1 MNRIK
6 RTINTLLGIAM
17 LLVLLSTAALAAEPA
32 TQTADFINDST
43 GALAMLNAAK
53 TGTENSTWDGST
65 LTLNG
70 VNFTT
75 TADTALKL
83 PAGATIVLADGT
95 ENTITGGDATDGSY
109 CYGIRALGDLTITI
123 PDGAT
128 GNGKLIVNGGDAYY
142 SYGIYASQFDGS
154 TSNGAVTI
162 QGGTV
167 QATGGTANVIS
178 RGIYAG
184 EGVTIS
190 GGTVT
195 AKGGETTNYDS
206 YGIAANTV
214 TISGGTVEATG
225 GTADW
230 ISSGIYADDV
240 TISGGTVE
248 AKGGAADEES
258 YGIYATD
265 GNVAIS
271 DTNGTANVTATGGTA
286 TGTDSDSYGIRAEK
300 GDVTI
305 TGGTVEV
312 TGGAAVHKSSGIYA
326 KRYRTESGDYA
337 GGNIN
342 ISGGAKVT
350 AKGGEVTSAK
360 GLSYG
365 LFANEVMTISG
376 DATDATKVIANG
388 GDATSADSESYG
400 IRVYWGDV
408 TISGS
413 TTVVTATG
421 GTAGNNSYG
430 IGADAGDVTI
440 SGSAE
445 VTATGGTATGAYS
458 NSYGIIAIS
467 YYNSESDFGG
477 GNVNISTTAN
487 VIATGGT
494 AVKFSY
500 GICAVGDSVDGQHV
514 NGNVTISGGTVT
526 AKGGDRDTASYGIDA
541 DGNLTISGGTVQATG
556 GTASSVSSGIRVYYG
571 DVTISGSTTKV
582 TATGGAANGASCDS
596 HGIYAFLG
604 SVKIEGGEVTA
615 TGGTAS
621 GSYSTGISAEKDVTI
636 SGGTVTA
643 TGSAASGFSYG
654 ISAGK
659 VATISGS
666 AAVTAEGGTT
676 SSESYGIAT
685 YNGSIK
691 ITITDGAVI
700 AKAASA
706 TKASALS
713 KTPAALPTAYQW
725 RISNSGD
732 YSAYPGSA
740 YTWNAAD
747 TYVEI
752 RNVLRTVVTV
762 TGSITANDKTY
773 DGTTAA
779 TLNFGFVTL
788 TGVASGDIV
797 SLDTDNVTATFD
809 NKNVGTGKPV
819 TVSGLDLRGED
830 AYKYVLTQPD
840 LTGLTASI
848 IACTN
853 IADTTETAQTVYV
866 GEGSSFRAPTF
877 TGAGGEAATGD
888 VTYTLSGANK
898 TIDEI
903 IAHLNTLTAGE
914 TASVDYS
921 FAGTGNYAGA
931 SASGTITVT
940 VTSRPAPVIPIVT
953 TYPVTAAQP
962 ENGAVTVS
970 PANAAAGVTV
980 TVTVKPDAGH
990 ELASLTV
997 TDAGGKGI
1005 TLTDKGDGKYT
1016 FTMPASNVTVS
1027 AAFSRVALP
1036 FTDVPA
1042 DAYYYDAVAWAVE
1055 NGITTG
1061 TGDGTTFSPNA
1072 PCTRGQIVTF
1082 LWRAAGCPEPKSSVN
1097 PFTDVEEGAY
1107 YSKAVLWA
1115 VENGI
1120 TTGTGDGTTF
1130 SPDAPCTRDQT
1141 VTFLWRAVEKPAATV
1156 GQSFTDVP
1164 ADAYYA
1170 SAVQWAVANGVTT
1183 GTGNGMFSP
1192 DATCTRAQIV
1202 TFLYRC
1208 LGDK

>member
-17 LLVLLSTAALAAEPA
+17 LLVLLPTVALAAETA
-32 TQTADFINDST
+32 TADFTTNPDA
-43 GALAMLNAAK
+43 ALALLGGSSVA
-53 TGTENSTWDGST
+53 EWDRDTTT
-65 LTLNG
+65 LTLKG

-75 TADTALKL
+75 SATTAVKL
-83 PAGATIVLADGT
+83 PAGSTIVLADGT
-95 ENTITGGDATDGSY
+95 TNTITGGNTESDG
-109 CYGIRALGDLTITI
+109 CYGIYAVGNLTIQGAGTLTVTGGDITAAAGTI
-123 PDGAT
+123 TLESSGIYANGGLTISGGTINAT
-128 GNGKLIVNGGDAYY
+128 GGNITRGNSTAGLRSYGIHAESGVAISGGAVTAQSSTAPNRSYGIYAENGNIAVTNSTVTATGRAAYY
-142 SYGIYASQFDGS
+142 SYGIDAHAGS
-154 TSNGAVTI
+154 VTVENSRVNATGDTAGENGA
-162 QGGTV
+162 
-167 QATGGTANVIS
+167 
-178 RGIYAG
+178 GIYAKT
-184 EGVTIS
+184 GVTIS
-190 GGTVT
+190 
-195 AKGGETTNYDS
+195 
-206 YGIAANTV
+206 
-214 TISGGTVEATG
+214 
-225 GTADW
+225 
-230 ISSGIYADDV
+230 
-240 TISGGTVE
+240 
-248 AKGGAADEES
+248 
-258 YGIYATD
+258 
-265 GNVAIS
+265 
-271 DTNGTANVTATGGTA
+271 GTANVTAEGG
-286 TGTDSDSYGIRAEK
+286 K
-300 GDVTI
+300 
-305 TGGTVEV
+305 
-312 TGGAAVHKSSGIYA
+312 
-326 KRYRTESGDYA
+326 
-337 GGNIN
+337 
-342 ISGGAKVT
+342 
-350 AKGGEVTSAK
+350 
-360 GLSYG
+360 
-365 LFANEVMTISG
+365 
-376 DATDATKVIANG
+376 
-388 GDATSADSESYG
+388 
-400 IRVYWGDV
+400 
-408 TISGS
+408 
-413 TTVVTATG
+413 
-421 GTAGNNSYG
+421 AGNNSYG
-430 IGADAGDVTI
+430 IEANKGDVTI

-467 YYNSESDFGG
+467 YYNSPSDSGG
-477 GNVNISTTAN
+477 GNVSISNTAKVTT
-487 VIATGGT
+487 TGGT
-494 AVKFSY
+494 ATGNSGNSY
-500 GICAVGDSVDGQHV
+500 GISADED
-514 NGNVTISGGTVT
+514 VTISGGTVT
-526 AKGGDRDTASYGIDA
+526 AKGSAANCSYGTYVYD
-541 DGNLTISGGTVQATG
+541 DLTISGGTVDAEG
-556 GTASSVSSGIRVYYG
+556 GTASSVSYGICVYYG
-571 DVTISGSTTKV
+571 DMTISGSTTKV
-582 TATGGAANGASCDS
+582 TAKGGAANVASGDS
-596 HGIYAFLG
+596 RGIDARAG
-604 SVKIEGGEVTA
+604 SVKIEGGEVKA

-621 GSYSTGISAEKDVTI
+621 GPFSTGISAEKDVTI

-643 TGSAASGFSYG
+643 TGSAASSFSYG

-659 VATISGS
+659 NVTISDS

-676 SSESYGIAT
+676 SRESFGIEA
-685 YNGSIK
+685 YSGSIK
-691 ITITDGAVI
+691 ITITDGTVT

-740 YTWNAAD
+740 YTRNAAD

-752 RNVLRTVVTV
+752 RNVLRTAVTV

-779 TLNFGFVTL
+779 TLKFDSVTL

-819 TVSGLDLRGED
+819 TVSGTFDLRGKD
-830 AYKYVLTQPD
+830 AYKYYLTLPG
-840 LTGLTASI
+840 LGSLTANI
-848 IACTN
+848 TACTTVT
-853 IADTTETAQTVYV
+853 DTTETAQTIYV

-877 TGAGGEAATGD
+877 TGAGGEAPTGD
-888 VTYTLSGANK
+888 VTYTVGSASK
-898 TIDEI
+898 TLDEI

-940 VTSRPAPVIPIVT
+940 VTSRPAPVIPIVN

-980 TVTVKPDAGH
+980 TVTVTPDKGY
-990 ELASLTV
+990 ELAFLTV
-997 TDAGGKGI
+997 TDAGGKTI

-1016 FTMPASNVTVS
+1016 FTMPAGKVTVN
-1027 AAFSRVALP
+1027 AAFSRVTLP
-1036 FTDVPA
+1036 FVDVPA

-1055 NGITTG
+1055 NKIT
-1061 TGDGTTFSPNA
+1061 DGTSDITFSPNA

-1202 TFLYRC
+1202 TFLYRFFV
-1208 LGDK
+1208 K

>member
-17 LLVLLSTAALAAEPA
+17 LLVLLPTVALAAETA
-32 TQTADFINDST
+32 TADFTTNPDA
-43 GALAMLNAAK
+43 ALALLGGSSVA
-53 TGTENSTWDGST
+53 EWDRDTTT
-65 LTLNG
+65 LTLKG

-75 TADTALKL
+75 SATTAVKL
-83 PAGATIVLADGT
+83 PAGSTIVLADGT
-95 ENTITGGDATDGSY
+95 TNTITGGNTESDG
-109 CYGIRALGDLTITI
+109 CYGIYAVGNLTIQGAGTLTVTGGDITAAAGTI
-123 PDGAT
+123 TLESSGIYANGGLTISGGTINAT
-128 GNGKLIVNGGDAYY
+128 GGNITRGNSTAGLRSYGIHAESGVAISGGAVTAQSSTAPNRSYGIYAENGNIAVTNSTVTATGRAAYY
-142 SYGIYASQFDGS
+142 SYGIDAHAGS
-154 TSNGAVTI
+154 VTVENSRVNATGDTAGENGA
-162 QGGTV
+162 
-167 QATGGTANVIS
+167 
-178 RGIYAG
+178 
-184 EGVTIS
+184 
-190 GGTVT
+190 
-195 AKGGETTNYDS
+195 
-206 YGIAANTV
+206 
-214 TISGGTVEATG
+214 
-225 GTADW
+225 
-230 ISSGIYADDV
+230 
-240 TISGGTVE
+240 
-248 AKGGAADEES
+248 
-258 YGIYATD
+258 
-265 GNVAIS
+265 
-271 DTNGTANVTATGGTA
+271 
-286 TGTDSDSYGIRAEK
+286 
-300 GDVTI
+300 
-305 TGGTVEV
+305 
-312 TGGAAVHKSSGIYA
+312 GIYA
-326 KRYRTESGDYA
+326 KTG
-337 GGNIN
+337 
-342 ISGGAKVT
+342 
-350 AKGGEVTSAK
+350 
-360 GLSYG
+360 
-365 LFANEVMTISG
+365 
-376 DATDATKVIANG
+376 
-388 GDATSADSESYG
+388 
-400 IRVYWGDV
+400 V

-413 TTVVTATG
+413 TTEVTATG
-421 GTAGNNSYG
+421 GKADNNSYGIEAQAGSITIENSKVTATGGAAGKNGAGIYAKTGVTISGTANVTAEGGKAGNNSYG
-430 IGADAGDVTI
+430 IEANKGDVTI

-467 YYNSESDFGG
+467 YYNSPSDSGG
-477 GNVNISTTAN
+477 GNVSISNTAKVTT
-487 VIATGGT
+487 TGGT
-494 AVKFSY
+494 ATGNSGNSY
-500 GICAVGDSVDGQHV
+500 GISADED
-514 NGNVTISGGTVT
+514 VTISGGTVT
-526 AKGGDRDTASYGIDA
+526 AKGSAANCSYGTYVYD
-541 DGNLTISGGTVQATG
+541 DLTISGGTVDAEG
-556 GTASSVSSGIRVYYG
+556 GTASSVSYGICVYYG
-571 DVTISGSTTKV
+571 DMTISGSTTKV
-582 TATGGAANGASCDS
+582 TAKGGAANVASGDS
-596 HGIYAFLG
+596 RGIDARAG
-604 SVKIEGGEVTA
+604 SVKIEGGEVKA

-621 GSYSTGISAEKDVTI
+621 GPFSTGISAEKDVTI

-643 TGSAASGFSYG
+643 TGSAASSFSYG

-659 VATISGS
+659 NVTISDS

-676 SSESYGIAT
+676 SRESFGIEA
-685 YNGSIK
+685 YSGSIK
-691 ITITDGAVI
+691 ITITDGTVT

-752 RNVLRTVVTV
+752 RNVLRTAVTV

-779 TLNFGFVTL
+779 TLKFDSVTL

-819 TVSGLDLRGED
+819 TVTGTFDLRGKD
-830 AYKYVLTQPD
+830 AYKYYLTLPG
-840 LTGLTASI
+840 LGSLTANI
-848 IACTN
+848 TACTTVT
-853 IADTTETAQTVYV
+853 DTTETAQTIYV

-877 TGAGGEAATGD
+877 TGAGGEAPTGD
-888 VTYTLSGANK
+888 VTYTVGSASK
-898 TIDEI
+898 TLDEI

-940 VTSRPAPVIPIVT
+940 VTSRPAPVIPIVN

-997 TDAGGKGI
+997 TDAGGKTI

-1016 FTMPASNVTVS
+1016 FTMPAGKVTVN
-1027 AAFSRVALP
+1027 AAFSRVTLP
-1036 FTDVPA
+1036 FVDVPA

-1055 NGITTG
+1055 NKIT
-1061 TGDGTTFSPNA
+1061 DGTSDITFSPNA

-1202 TFLYRC
+1202 TFLYRFFV
-1208 LGDK
+1208 K